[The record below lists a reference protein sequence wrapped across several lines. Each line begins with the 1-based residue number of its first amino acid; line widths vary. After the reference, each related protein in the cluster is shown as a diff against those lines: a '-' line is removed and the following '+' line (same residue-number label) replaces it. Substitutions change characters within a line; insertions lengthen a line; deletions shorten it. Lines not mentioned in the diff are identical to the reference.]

1 MISRSQSLFISD
13 VMLLAV
19 AVVWGTSYGV
29 VKSALVFYPVLGLLA
44 LRFAI
49 TFIILSPALRQL
61 AGLPLRGYL
70 GLLSTGLLLLAI
82 FLSETF
88 GLLYTSATNAAFLI
102 SLCVMLTPLVEWFW
116 LKRKP
121 TQQEWLAVGISVIGA
136 VLMTQHGQFEVNA
149 GDALI
154 LLAALCRAVQVCLIK
169 RVVQARQIPALS
181 VTALQSGVVAS
192 GCMLLTF
199 VTMPAPMESLAK
211 VSDPTAF
218 WGYVGYLVLACTLF
232 AFFAQNYAIK
242 RSNPTRVSL
251 LMGSEPIFG
260 GIFAMLWL
268 NEPITVQSW
277 IGGILIF
284 SSCILASKNWSF
296 LRAKAAAPI
305 T

>member
-1 MISRSQSLFISD
+1 MINRSKTLFISD
-13 VMLLAV
+13 LMLLAV

-44 LRFAI
+44 LRFGI

-61 AGLPLRGYL
+61 AGLSLQEFL
-70 GLLSTGLLLLAI
+70 GLLSTGFLLLAI

-116 LKRKP
+116 LKRRP
-121 TQQEWLAVGISVIGA
+121 TQLEWLAVGISVIGA
-136 VLMTQHGQFEVNA
+136 VLMTQHGHFQINA

-154 LLAALCRAVQVCLIK
+154 LLAALGRAVQVCLIK
-169 RVVQARQIPALS
+169 RVVQSSQIPALS
-181 VTALQSGVVAS
+181 VTALQSGAVAL
-192 GCMLLTF
+192 GCILLTF
-199 VTMPAPMESLAK
+199 LTMPAPLESLAQI
-211 VSDPTAF
+211 SDPTAF
-218 WGYVGYLVLACTLF
+218 WGYIGYLVMACTLF

-268 NEPITVQSW
+268 NEPITLQSW
-277 IGGILIF
+277 IGGVLIF
-284 SSCILASKNWSF
+284 ASCILASNNWSF
-296 LRAKAAAPI
+296 LRLKAAAPGA
-305 T
+305 